1 MRPTYGGNNVQC
13 PGYNLGRIL
22 VLFGCLFVGTA
33 LGAEETKTNTQT
45 SFEKLVK
52 DSKRIDGL
60 LPLYKKED
68 KLTIEVPS
76 KLLGKEFFI
85 TISIAQGIG
94 SNSLLGGM
102 SWGDGDDWVWTFRKR
117 ADKLQILR

>member
-1 MRPTYGGNNVQC
+1 MQC
-13 PGYNLGRIL
+13 AGYNLGRIL

-85 TISIAQGIG
+85 TISKRVFVDPWRDFY
-94 SNSLLGGM
+94 SNILSLIYGRNM
-102 SWGDGDDWVWTFRKR
+102 DGRNMNIR
-117 ADKLQILR
+117 MYI